1 MSIGR
6 ISGPLLK
13 ANLLRDGVDLAFET
27 DLLYLDVNNM
37 RIGVNTDSPTHDLQ
51 VNGTTRTAYLE
62 TDNLDVG
69 NITISGNTINSSTGI
84 LNLTG
89 FNGAAIV
96 YQNKL
101 KIDAVT
107 IDGNI
112 VSTNTADTNLELRPN
127 GAGTV
132 EVFADTTVHGNIH
145 ATGSITAD
153 GDITIGDANTDNIV
167 FNADINS
174 NIIPNTDNTFTLGSS
189 SKRWSDIWVDTI
201 HSDAIATDNL
211 TVDGIQLTLR
221 QGKLY
226 YVATN
231 GTDTN
236 SGTHQNDPFASLKK
250 AITVATSG
258 DTIFLYPGTYTEIFP
273 LTVPV
278 GVTIKGES
286 LRSVTIQATAGTI
299 DKDAFLLNGET
310 TVEDITITGYRYN
323 ATNNTG
329 YAFRFAN
336 NFTVT
341 TKSPYV
347 RNVTVIS
354 KGSVTSAGDPY
365 GFDTNDAGKGVL
377 LDGSVANIASKEAAC
392 LFHSVTFFTPNQ
404 ECLSATNG
412 TRVEWL
418 NSFSYFADKGMYLY
432 SGATGFAN
440 SGKTALR
447 LSGTTGTFNVGN
459 TISYYD
465 TDGVTVL
472 ASGTI
477 AAKDTDGKLYLTG
490 KVTGLQT
497 ANSRGGKTI
506 VANGNAKLSTSVK
519 KWGSASLALDG
530 TGDYAR
536 VTSQPD
542 FLLGTGNWTIELW
555 VYKTGTTGG
564 IQQLIDF
571 RATAPTI
578 APTLYL
584 TAVGTPTFNVNAVN
598 VITAGSAVANN
609 TWTHIAVS
617 KSGTSTRMFINGTQT
632 GSTYTDNNN
641 YIQGPLTIGAR
652 YDGVQGALGYFDD
665 IRISKGVARYTTN
678 FTVPAGILPND
689 VYTVFLSRFDGTNN
703 ATTFLDETVL
713 IQDVRNSTNGATATK
728 IDLVD
733 YSDFGV
739 EVRAIGSAT
748 VYGNYGVYGTGV
760 GVVAYLIGHNLA
772 YIGVGKRSDNDVTYV
787 VQDNE
792 ITEAAGAKVYYSSVD
807 HKGDFRIGDLFY
819 VNQQAGTVQFT
830 TSSFNIQSDTGVTFT
845 NGANTTYIDGVK
857 IETGNLRL
865 TGNTFSSTLG
875 PINITSANDQINFT
889 NNVNIAGNLDVVG
902 NVTIGGNI
910 QVGDQT
916 TDSVSFVAGV
926 TSDLLPS
933 TDNTYD
939 LGSNSLRWKYL
950 YTNEINVGNIN
961 ISNNTITTVG
971 LATDLVLEASPGGI
985 ISIPTNDVEITQ
997 DLRVNG
1003 TTALD
1008 DTEITGT
1015 VTHTGDYT
1023 QTGNYTQTGDI
1034 NITGTLTT
1042 TGYAQFENI
1051 KIDGNTIATTTSG
1064 TDLVLDATVRVGNFE
1079 VQGNLIT
1086 NIIADSVTE
1095 ISNTGTGYFKIG
1107 GSGGFVIPTGDTLSR
1122 PGIVEAGMVRYNTTD
1137 GRVEVYTGTY
1147 WSGIAGTVGG
1157 VTASEAENLGIT
1169 SAIIFG

>member
-27 DLLYLDVNNM
+27 DLLYLDVNHM
-37 RIGVNTDSPTHDLQ
+37 RIGVNTDTPTHDLQ
-51 VNGTTRTAYLE
+51 VNGTTRTTYLE
-62 TDNLDVG
+62 TDTLNVSD
-69 NITISGNTINSSTGI
+69 ITISGNTINSSTGI

-107 IDGNI
+107 LDANTI
-112 VSTNTADTNLELRPN
+112 STNTASTNLELRPN
-127 GAGTV
+127 GTGTV
-132 EVFADTTVHGNIH
+132 EIFADTNVHGNIH

-174 NIIPNTDNTFTLGSS
+174 NIIPNTDNTFTLGASN
-189 SKRWSDIWVDTI
+189 KRWADIWVNTI
-201 HSDAIATDNL
+201 HSNAIATDNL

-221 QGKLY
+221 QGKIY

-250 AITVATSG
+250 AITVAASG

-286 LRSVTIQATAGTI
+286 LRSVTIQPTVGTV

-323 ATNNTG
+323 ASNNTG

-341 TKSPYV
+341 TRSPYV

-354 KGSVTSAGDPY
+354 RGSVTSAGDPY
-365 GFDTNDAGKGVL
+365 GFDSNDAGKGIL

-432 SGATGFAN
+432 SGSTGFAN
-440 SGKTALR
+440 AGKTAIR

-459 TISYYD
+459 TVSYYD

-477 AAKDTDGKLYLTG
+477 AKKDTDGKIYLTG
-490 KVTGLQT
+490 KITGLVV
-497 ANSRGGKTI
+497 GGT
-506 VANGNAKLSTSVK
+506 LS
-519 KWGSASLALDG
+519 
-530 TGDYAR
+530 
-536 VTSQPD
+536 Q
-542 FLLGTGNWTIELW
+542 
-555 VYKTGTTGG
+555 
-564 IQQLIDF
+564 
-571 RATAPTI
+571 
-578 APTLYL
+578 
-584 TAVGTPTFNVNAVN
+584 
-598 VITAGSAVANN
+598 
-609 TWTHIAVS
+609 
-617 KSGTSTRMFINGTQT
+617 
-632 GSTYTDNNN
+632 
-641 YIQGPLTIGAR
+641 
-652 YDGVQGALGYFDD
+652 D
-665 IRISKGVARYTTN
+665 IRNT
-678 FTVPAGILPND
+678 
-689 VYTVFLSRFDGTNN
+689 
-703 ATTFLDETVL
+703 
-713 IQDVRNSTNGATATK
+713 TNGATATK
-728 IDLVD
+728 FTLVD

-748 VYGNYGVYGTGV
+748 VYGNYGVYGVGAGV
-760 GVVAYLIGHNLA
+760 IAYLIGHSLA
-772 YIGVGKRSDNDVTYV
+772 YIGAGKRSDNDVTFV
-787 VQDNE
+787 IQDNE
-792 ITEAAGAKVYYSSVD
+792 ITEASGAKIYYNSVD
-807 HKGDFRIGDLFY
+807 HKGDFRVGDLFY
-819 VNQQAGTVQFT
+819 VNQQNGTVQFT
-830 TSSFNIQSDTGVTFT
+830 NASVNIQSDAGVTFT
-845 NGANTTYIDGVK
+845 NGANTTYIDGTK

-865 TGNTFSSTLG
+865 TGNTFSSTTG

-916 TDSVSFVAGV
+916 TDTVSFVAGV
-926 TSDLLPS
+926 DSDLLPS

-950 YTNEINVGNIN
+950 YTNEINVGDIN

-971 LATDLVLEASPGGI
+971 LATDLVLKASTGGI

-1003 TTALD
+1003 TTVLD

-1023 QTGNYTQTGDI
+1023 QTGNYTQTGDT

-1064 TDLVLDATVRVGNFE
+1064 TDLVLDATVQIGNFE
-1079 VQGNLIT
+1079 VRGNLIS

-1107 GSGGFVIPTGDTLSR
+1107 GSGGFVIPVGNTDSR
-1122 PGIVEAGMVRYNTTD
+1122 PAIVETGMVRYNTTD

-1157 VTASEAENLGIT
+1157 VTAAEAESLGIT
-1169 SAIIFG
+1169 SAIMLG